1 MSKVFRNE
9 GIDPSHLQEFTML
22 EFQAAYWT
30 LEENMNFTERF
41 VKYLIKEL

>member
-30 LEENMNFTERF
+30 LEQNMDFAEGF
-41 VKYLIKEL
+41 AKYLVAQL

>member
-9 GIDPSHLQEFTML
+9 GMDPSHLQEFTML

-30 LEENMNFTERF
+30 LKENMDFAEGF
-41 VKYLIKEL
+41 VKYLIEKL